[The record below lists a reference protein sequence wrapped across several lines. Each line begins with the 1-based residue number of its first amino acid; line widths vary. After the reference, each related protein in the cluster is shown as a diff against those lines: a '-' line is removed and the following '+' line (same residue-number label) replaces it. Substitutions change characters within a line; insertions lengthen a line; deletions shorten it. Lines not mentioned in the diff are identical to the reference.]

1 MAFFQFVRFFEIPEN
16 TEGQSVQLGISPDKE
31 LIIELIS
38 GNALIPT
45 GQFMNGTLQIIP
57 PANADGSS
65 RENGLYTIIANKAGA
80 FTDALDFFPF
90 SQQLHVFADPGTTVN
105 IIINRFHGAT
115 GIGIVNLTMTGQ
127 ILDAGTSGP
136 SVDL

>member
-45 GQFMNGTLQIIP
+45 GQFMNGTLQII
-57 PANADGSS
+57 
-65 RENGLYTIIANKAGA
+65 LYTIIANKAGA